1 MTMPQAHT
9 APKTAK
15 LFSNGASQAVRLP
28 QEFRFE
34 GSEVYIWRDARS
46 GTVVLSQQRP
56 VTWDD
61 FLRLR
66 AELADDDLRRFM
78 SDRAQ
83 PPAQRRSPFEDV

>member
-1 MTMPQAHT
+1 MLQPHT

-34 GSEVYIWRDARS
+34 GSEVYIWRDERS

-61 FLRLR
+61 FTRLR
-66 AELADDDLRRFM
+66 DELADDELLHFM

-83 PPAQRRSPFEDV
+83 PQAEMRSPFEDF

>member
-1 MTMPQAHT
+1 MLQPRP

-34 GSEVYIWRDARS
+34 GSEVYIWRDERS

-61 FLRLR
+61 FTRLR
-66 AELADDDLRRFM
+66 DELADDELLHFM

-83 PPAQRRSPFEDV
+83 PQAEMRLPFEDF

>member
-1 MTMPQAHT
+1 MSQVHP

-34 GSEVYIWRDARS
+34 GSEVYIWRDEHS
-46 GTVVLSQQRP
+46 GTVVLSQHRP

-61 FLRLR
+61 FQQLR
-66 AELADDDLRRFM
+66 AELADDDLQGFM
-78 SDRAQ
+78 AERHQ
-83 PPAQRRSPFEDV
+83 PPAQVRSPLEDH

>member
-1 MTMPQAHT
+1 MPQAHT

-34 GSEVYIWRDARS
+34 GSEVYIWRDERS

-66 AELADDDLRRFM
+66 AELADDDLRHFM

-83 PPAQRRSPFEDV
+83 PPAQRRSPFEDG

>member
-1 MTMPQAHT
+1 MPQPRST
-9 APKTAK
+9 PKTAK

-34 GSEVYIWRDARS
+34 GSEVYIWRDERS

-61 FLRLR
+61 FTRLR
-66 AELADDDLRRFM
+66 DELADDDLRHFM
-78 SDRAQ
+78 SDRTQPQAQ
-83 PPAQRRSPFEDV
+83 VRSTFEDF